1 MSMCAGMTSENVAER
16 YGITRQQQDEMAAR
30 SHKRAGDARASGR
43 FKDEIVP
50 VKTVWKS
57 KEVRRPPLT
66 SPLSETECC
75 TRHIV
80 CSLLSGNC
88 SSSPHRGCSCLV
100 MRAA

>member
-1 MSMCAGMTSENVAER
+1 MCAGMTSENVAER

-57 KEVRRPPLT
+57 KEVSSPPLT
-66 SPLSETECC
+66 SPLS
-75 TRHIV
+75 
-80 CSLLSGNC
+80 GA
-88 SSSPHRGCSCLV
+88 G
-100 MRAA
+100 

>member
-1 MSMCAGMTSENVAER
+1 MIGPGSDSGSCAKCDECGMRAGMTSENVAER

-57 KEVRRPPLT
+57 KDVRSPP
-66 SPLSETECC
+66 SAFPLAPPQPET
-75 TRHIV
+75 
-80 CSLLSGNC
+80 N
-88 SSSPHRGCSCLV
+88 
-100 MRAA
+100 